1 MEFRGNPEHWLAK
14 DGLGLAR
21 FLMDAVD
28 QLLIERTLL
37 QHMSQLSSYNQRMSS
52 LCIDIAMHVQLEFLT
67 DLQIHVPIADFN
79 TISCLMQN
87 HKTCQ

>member
-1 MEFRGNPEHWLAK
+1 MIVCLLLGEG
-14 DGLGLAR
+14 GLGLAS
-21 FLMDAVD
+21 FPMDAVD
-28 QLLIERTLL
+28 QLLIEHTLL

-52 LCIDIAMHVQLEFLT
+52 LGIDIAMHVQLEFLT